1 MRCPLC
7 LDFGPLAWHHT
18 LVSILRIREYPDEV
32 LKRLTEPVKNV
43 DGKLQTLIE
52 DMFET
57 LYAAPGLGLAAPQVG
72 APIQLFVYDMG
83 IREGEHERKIIINP
97 TIVEQEGEI
106 AEEEGC
112 LSIPDY
118 REVVKRAARVML
130 KGFDR
135 DGKEIALEAKGL
147 EARLFQHEL
156 DHLNGVLMFDRLSP
170 LKRDLI
176 QRKFKK
182 RLRAEGG

>member
-1 MRCPLC
+1 MASY
-7 LDFGPLAWHHT
+7 DT
-18 LVSILRIREYPDEV
+18 MSILRIREFPDEV
-32 LKRLTEPVKNV
+32 LRRPADPVGNV
-43 DGKLQTLIE
+43 DGRLQALID

-72 APIQLFVYDMG
+72 APLQLFVYDMG
-83 IREGEHERKIIINP
+83 IREGERERKIILNP

-118 REVVKRAARVML
+118 REIVKRAAKVCL
-130 KGFDR
+130 KGYDR
-135 DGKEIALEAKGL
+135 DGRELQIEAHGL

-156 DHLNGVLMFDRLSP
+156 DHLNGVLMFERLSP
-170 LKRDLI
+170 LKRDLF
-176 QRKFKK
+176 QRRLKK
-182 RLRAEGG
+182 RLKTAGE

>member
-1 MRCPLC
+1 MSIM
-7 LDFGPLAWHHT
+7 
-18 LVSILRIREYPDEV
+18 SILRIHEYPDEV
-32 LKRLTEPVKNV
+32 LKRVADPVQNV

-112 LSIPDY
+112 LSLPDY
-118 REVVKRAARVML
+118 REVVKRAARVLL
-130 KGFDR
+130 KGYDC

-182 RLRAEGG
+182 RLRTEGG